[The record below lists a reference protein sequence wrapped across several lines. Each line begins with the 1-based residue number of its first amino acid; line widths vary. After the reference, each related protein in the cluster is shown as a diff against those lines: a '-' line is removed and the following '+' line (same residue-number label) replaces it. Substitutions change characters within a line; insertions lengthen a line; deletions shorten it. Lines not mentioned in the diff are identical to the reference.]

1 MLSTIR
7 TTVHSP
13 APGVIP
19 DTITGPVS
27 DRPQAATEPELAPA
41 QASARTAKRKAR
53 AAASAPPK
61 PAAMRFV
68 VFEDNGGGYYW
79 TIVARSGETLMQ
91 SASFASYED
100 AKQAAN
106 IVHAGAAS
114 AAFEDRAP
122 GAPPITISARLNAE
136 IARDRLDAERWLD
149 EGGSFSSEAMTRWP
163 APR

>member
-1 MLSTIR
+1 MLTKAPG
-7 TTVHSP
+7 TPVHSP

-27 DRPQAATEPELAPA
+27 DGPQAATDPELAPT
-41 QASARTAKRKAR
+41 QASAATGKTKAR

-61 PAAMRFV
+61 PAAMRFL
-68 VFEDNGGGYYW
+68 VFEDSDGGYYW
-79 TIVARSGETLMQ
+79 TIVTRSGETLMQ

-100 AKQAAN
+100 AKQAAH

-122 GAPPITISARLNAE
+122 GAPPITTSARRNAE
-136 IARDRLDAERWLD
+136 MARDRLDAERWLN
-149 EGGSFSSEAMTRWP
+149 EGGSFRSEAVTR
-163 APR
+163 